1 MQVSARVFLKEH
13 TFEDLSAYLDWQC
26 NEQIGRY
33 LNWLPRTKEE
43 AHESLVD
50 LGEWCSQRGC
60 TSRLKTGCGVQFPQ
74 QHTSWPIFMEG

>member
-43 AHESLVD
+43 AHKSLLD
-50 LGEWCSQRGC
+50 AIIL
-60 TSRLKTGCGVQFPQ
+60 
-74 QHTSWPIFMEG
+74 